1 MSIFMHILNFQK
13 KLIKYRIKRAIR
25 KPKVMKHED
34 WKLRRQQNE
43 EDAYR
48 HIELYDK
55 QPSFEDNTKIAHS
68 YSIGTLIIFLYMVD
82 KYKHCFRNSPIK
94 CLFVNNFYQH

>member
-13 KLIKYRIKRAIR
+13 NLIKYRIKRAIR

-68 YSIGTLIIFLYMVD
+68 YSIGTLIIYFCIWLINISIAFEIVLLNVY
-82 KYKHCFRNSPIK
+82 
-94 CLFVNNFYQH
+94 L